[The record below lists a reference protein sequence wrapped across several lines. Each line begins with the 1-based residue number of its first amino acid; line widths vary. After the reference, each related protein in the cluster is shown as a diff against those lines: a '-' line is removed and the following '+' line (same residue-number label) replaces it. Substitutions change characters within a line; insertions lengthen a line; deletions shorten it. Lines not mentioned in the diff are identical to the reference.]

1 MECRG
6 RNRPTMRVFTP
17 SARCW
22 EPFGGRRVLSAPENA
37 KLRAKIMLMNR
48 LIFIGLGFLV
58 LLWRSEVLVGNSR
71 ISPLG
76 RLNSRL
82 GRCKFPVRAATGICW
97 QGLDRPYFLRTNRSS
112 AGGSGEN
119 SRFHGKNREPA
130 SLTGDCFW
138 SSQSPAPS
146 TASLRAQRGNLGVAD
161 WISSLPVSRYGRQ
174 IRSALPR
181 AACWQ
186 TPPRRAMRSG
196 RIALPTA
203 RGRAPPRRSR
213 P

>member
-48 LIFIGLGFLV
+48 LIFIGLRFLV

-119 SRFHGKNREPA
+119 STGKTGNPRA
-130 SLTGDCFW
+130 SPGI
-138 SSQSPAPS
+138 
-146 TASLRAQRGNLGVAD
+146 ASAHRNHHHH
-161 WISSLPVSRYGRQ
+161 LPHRCE
-174 IRSALPR
+174 RSAAISGLQTGYLACR
-181 AACWQ
+181 FLDMAAKFVAHCREQ
-186 TPPRRAMRSG
+186 LVGKLRLA
-196 RIALPTA
+196 A
-203 RGRAPPRRSR
+203 RCEAVV
-213 P
+213 

>member
-97 QGLDRPYFLRTNRSS
+97 QGLDRPYFCGRT
-112 AGGSGEN
+112 AVP
-119 SRFHGKNREPA
+119 PA
-130 SLTGDCFW
+130 D
-138 SSQSPAPS
+138 
-146 TASLRAQRGNLGVAD
+146 RAK
-161 WISSLPVSRYGRQ
+161 IPVSTGKTGNPRASPGIASAPRNHQ
-174 IRSALPR
+174 HHLPHRCERSAAISGLQTGYLACR
-181 AACWQ
+181 FLDMAAKFVAHCREQ
-186 TPPRRAMRSG
+186 LVGKLRLA
-196 RIALPTA
+196 A
-203 RGRAPPRRSR
+203 RCEAVV
-213 P
+213 